1 MTTVLNQC
9 EVIILTRF
17 DEQWMCTVIK
27 ASSKVKQVLQC
38 TVYDYR
44 KKTKHK
50 HQSCPANPKIL
61 TGSTRHTNGHKSFLK
76 LVTKRGWLSAH

>member
-17 DEQWMCTVIK
+17 DEQWMCTVIR

-44 KKTKHK
+44 KKNKT
-50 HQSCPANPKIL
+50 
-61 TGSTRHTNGHKSFLK
+61 
-76 LVTKRGWLSAH
+76 

>member
-17 DEQWMCTVIK
+17 DEQWMCTVIR

-44 KKTKHK
+44 KKQNINTSHAR
-50 HQSCPANPKIL
+50 QIL
-61 TGSTRHTNGHKSFLK
+61 KS
-76 LVTKRGWLSAH
+76 